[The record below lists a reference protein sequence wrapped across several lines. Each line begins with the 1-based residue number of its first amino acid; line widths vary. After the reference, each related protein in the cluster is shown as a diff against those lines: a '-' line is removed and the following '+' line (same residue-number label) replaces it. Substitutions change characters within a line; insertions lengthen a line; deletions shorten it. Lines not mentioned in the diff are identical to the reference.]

1 MTRTTRVESWGI
13 GEAAITVPLAV
24 FEGVMT
30 AKRRRRKLVYLTV
43 AAIAVLIV
51 LVPLAALLAF
61 DVYLHHR
68 VQYDAGVN
76 VWGYRGPTVGRKK
89 PGEVRIVVIGGS
101 TAFGYGLR
109 WNESWPYFAEQR
121 INERFGGRPPV
132 RVINLG
138 VPTDSARTF
147 TTTLKDYEFLDYD
160 IVCFYEGYND
170 LGQDN
175 HEFKSVT
182 IPEVPHYIAWR
193 YQSPIFR
200 WTGYFPIFPLV
211 LKEKAMAMLYRGDLN
226 AAYAHDIVFRPSLA
240 TRTTA
245 RTLEAASAVG
255 VAVERRFGRL
265 SNVAAPLNDATE
277 SSCGNWAQY
286 CGAIADA
293 VEHTVTKNK
302 TAVVITQPYL
312 SDLHIDQQAALS
324 AMMAR
329 RFSGNSRV
337 RYENLGRAIDMRD
350 TSLVYDRV
358 HLVARGNQII
368 ADHIAPV
375 IAKLITDR
383 PDAR

>member
-1 MTRTTRVESWGI
+1 
-13 GEAAITVPLAV
+13 
-24 FEGVMT
+24 MT
-30 AKRRRRKLVYLTV
+30 ATTRRRKLVYVTV
-43 AAIAVLIV
+43 AAIALLLLLI
-51 LVPLAALLAF
+51 PLGALLAF

-89 PGEVRIVVIGGS
+89 QGEVRVVAIGGS

-109 WNESWPYFAEQR
+109 WNESWPYYTEQQLKGR
-121 INERFGGRPPV
+121 LGGTPPISV
-132 RVINLG
+132 VNLG

-160 IVCFYEGYND
+160 IACFYEGYND

-175 HEFKSVT
+175 HEFKSLT

-211 LKEKAMAMLYRGDLN
+211 LKEKAMAMLYKGDLN

-255 VAVERRFGRL
+255 VAVERRFGKL
-265 SNVAAPLNDATE
+265 TNAAAPLNDATDA
-277 SSCGNWAQY
+277 SCGSWAQY
-286 CGAIADA
+286 CGAVADA
-293 VEHTVTKNK
+293 VDHTVAQNK
-302 TAVVITQPYL
+302 IAVVITQPYL
-312 SDLHIDQQAALS
+312 SDLHIEQQTAL
-324 AMMAR
+324 ATMMAS
-329 RFSGNSRV
+329 RFGANPRV
-337 RYENLGRAIDMRD
+337 RYVNLGRAIDMRD

-358 HLVARGNQII
+358 HVVARGNQII
-368 ADHIAPV
+368 ADHLTPV
-375 IAKLITDR
+375 IATLVADAS
-383 PDAR
+383 DAR

>member
-1 MTRTTRVESWGI
+1 
-13 GEAAITVPLAV
+13 
-24 FEGVMT
+24 MT
-30 AKRRRRKLVYLTV
+30 ATRRRRKLIYLTV
-43 AAIAVLIV
+43 AAIALLLVLI
-51 LVPLAALLAF
+51 PLGALLAL

-89 PGEVRIVVIGGS
+89 PGEVRVVAIGGS

-109 WNESWPYFAEQR
+109 WNEAWPYFVEQK
-121 INERFGGRPPV
+121 INERLGGKPPV

-175 HEFKSVT
+175 HEFKSAT

-211 LKEKAMAMLYRGDLN
+211 LKEKAMAMLYKGDLN
-226 AAYAHDIVFRPSLA
+226 AAYGHDIVFQPSLA

-255 VAVERRFGRL
+255 VAVERRFGKL
-265 SNVAAPLNDATE
+265 SNVAAPLNDATDA
-277 SSCGNWAQY
+277 SCGNWAQY
-286 CGAIADA
+286 CGAVADA
-293 VEHTVTKNK
+293 VDRTVAKK
-302 TAVVITQPYL
+302 KIAVVITQPYL
-312 SDLHIDQQAALS
+312 SDLHIEQQTALA

-329 RFSGNSRV
+329 RFGANPRV
-337 RYENLGRAIDMRD
+337 RYVNLGRAIDMRD

-358 HLVARGNQII
+358 HLVARGNRII
-368 ADHIAPV
+368 ADSLTTEIAAL
-375 IAKLITDR
+375 IADR

>member
-1 MTRTTRVESWGI
+1 MTPR
-13 GEAAITVPLAV
+13 
-24 FEGVMT
+24 
-30 AKRRRRKLVYLTV
+30 KRRRKLVYLAV
-43 AAIAVLIV
+43 GAIACGLVLI
-51 LVPLAALLAF
+51 PFAALLAF

-89 PGEVRIVVIGGS
+89 AGEVRVVAIGGS
-101 TAFGYGLR
+101 TAFGYGLP
-109 WNESWPYFAEQR
+109 WNESWPYYEEQR
-121 INERFGGRPPV
+121 LNQRLGGKPAV

-193 YQSPIFR
+193 YQSPVFR

-211 LKEKAMAMLYRGDLN
+211 LKEKAMAMLYKGDLN
-226 AAYAHDIVFRPSLA
+226 TAYAHDIVFRPGLA

-245 RTLEAASAVG
+245 RTLEAASAIG
-255 VAVERRFGRL
+255 VAVERRFGKL
-265 SNVAAPLNDATE
+265 SNVAAPLNDATDAN
-277 SSCGNWAQY
+277 CGSWAQY
-286 CGAIADA
+286 CGAVADA
-293 VEHTVTKNK
+293 VEHTIAKHK
-302 TAVVITQPYL
+302 IAVVITQPFL
-312 SDLHIDQQAALS
+312 SDLHINQQTALA
-324 AMMAR
+324 AMMER
-329 RFSGNSRV
+329 RFGADPRV
-337 RYENLGRAIDMRD
+337 RYVNLGRAIDMRD
-350 TSLVYDRV
+350 TALVYDRV

-368 ADHIAPV
+368 ADQLAPV
-375 IAKLITDR
+375 IAQLITDR
-383 PDAR
+383 PDAH